1 MGECCEVYSEKRA
14 PHPLKEILSQS
25 ISDDVR
31 RETETRD
38 LKKEEKWVSIQW
50 QIESEVNKKSIQKS

>member
-1 MGECCEVYSEKRA
+1 MEALERKIIKMGECCEVYSEKRA

-38 LKKEEKWVSIQW
+38 LKKEEK
-50 QIESEVNKKSIQKS
+50 